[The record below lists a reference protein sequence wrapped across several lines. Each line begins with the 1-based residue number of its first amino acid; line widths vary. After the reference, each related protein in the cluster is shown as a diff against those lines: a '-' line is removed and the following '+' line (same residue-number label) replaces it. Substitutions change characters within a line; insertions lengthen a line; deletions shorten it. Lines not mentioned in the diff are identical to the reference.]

1 MLSFYL
7 LKPDIFENK
16 KALNYYYEFLNTRN
30 IKIQGEYDVESWLE
44 LSKILY
50 EPYNEIDIERIK
62 KIRKQMI
69 VTIKGYQLFYP
80 DIAMVNTFDVD
91 EDILPSLYNFKK
103 ELRKKY
109 VYDEEKYYL
118 SFEEKIPVDV
128 EIKEVDIES
137 LKCKTLIVPKPIIK
151 EGYDMVFFN
160 MIHFPDPYKECVERD
175 MNVLRENKILV
186 KNKR

>member
-16 KALNYYYEFLNTRN
+16 DALDYYYNFLKTKN
-30 IKIQGEYDVESWLE
+30 IEIQGEYDVNSWMG

-50 EPYNEIDIERIK
+50 EPYNEFDIEK
-62 KIRKQMI
+62 LKTLRKQMI

-80 DIAMVNTFDVD
+80 DIAMVNTFDVN
-91 EDILPSLYNFKK
+91 ENILPSLYNFKK

-109 VYDEEKYYL
+109 VYGDEKYYL
-118 SFEEKIPVDV
+118 SFEEEIPVDM
-128 EIKEVDIES
+128 EIKEVDIER
-137 LKCKTLIVPKPIIK
+137 LRCKTLIVPKPIIK

-160 MIHFPDPYKECVERD
+160 MIHFPDPYKECLERD
-175 MNVLRENKILV
+175 MNVLRENKVLV